1 MKITDNIFLFDGI
14 GNSGNIYL
22 IDNQLLVDTGLGI
35 SFEKIIGDIKDAG
48 LHPEK
53 IKILLNTHC
62 HYDHIG
68 GNNLFKKLTDAEIYV
83 PEMDAENIE
92 TGKNT
97 FYKFFGN
104 NFVSSQVNKKLKDGE
119 IIKTENYSFKVIHT
133 PGHTKGSICLYESE
147 KKILISGDTLF
158 SDSIGRTDLS
168 GGNEIE
174 LINSL
179 KKLQKLDIELLLPG
193 HGNFKKGGIKDL
205 IEELLKNIGIQ

>member
-1 MKITDNIFLFDGI
+1 MKIADNIFMFDGI
-14 GNSGNIYL
+14 GNSSNIYL
-22 IDNQLLVDTGLGI
+22 IDNQLLIDTGLGV
-35 SFEKIIGDIKDAG
+35 SFEKIIGNIKGAG
-48 LHPEK
+48 LQPEN
-53 IKILLNTHC
+53 IKIILNTHC

-68 GNNLFKKLTDAEIYV
+68 GNHLFKKLTNAEIYAS
-83 PEMDAENIE
+83 EFDAENIE

-97 FYKFFGN
+97 FCEFFGN
-104 NFVSSQVNKKLKDGE
+104 NFVSSQFNRKLKDGE
-119 IIKTENYSFKVIHT
+119 IIKTENYSFKIICT

-158 SDSIGRTDLS
+158 SDSVGRTDLS

-193 HGNFKKGGIKDL
+193 HGNIKKDGINEL
-205 IEELLKNIGIQ
+205 IKNMINFLE